1 MSAVYFTK
9 NRIGGGGEELLLIL
23 VGRAIRDNLEGHMDL
38 KGENERER
46 DDLRDVN
53 LDRGRVCGVVVVVL
67 DRRRRKRR

>member
-1 MSAVYFTK
+1 
-9 NRIGGGGEELLLIL
+9 
-23 VGRAIRDNLEGHMDL
+23 MDL

-53 LDRGRVCGVVVVVL
+53 LDRGRVRGVVVVVL

>member
-1 MSAVYFTK
+1 LF
-9 NRIGGGGEELLLIL
+9 IL
-23 VGRAIRDNLEGHMDL
+23 VGRAIRDNLEGTYGF

-53 LDRGRVCGVVVVVL
+53 LDRGRVGGVVVVVL

>member
-1 MSAVYFTK
+1 
-9 NRIGGGGEELLLIL
+9 
-23 VGRAIRDNLEGHMDL
+23 MDL

-53 LDRGRVCGVVVVVL
+53 LDRGRVGGVVVVVL

>member
-1 MSAVYFTK
+1 
-9 NRIGGGGEELLLIL
+9 
-23 VGRAIRDNLEGHMDL
+23 MDL